1 MYYKENDYD
10 LSIDFISYDK
20 LYGIIKVQGVEG
32 YSTIDFNN
40 DIIYKS
46 NIYINSNLDNNI
58 KRSVI
63 CEEILHSIGLKND
76 SKLIPNSVLYEYG
89 SKVEDLS
96 DYDIL
101 AVNILY
107 STYINCG
114 MSDVAVNK
122 ILNNILK

>member
-1 MYYKENDYD
+1 MRR
-10 LSIDFISYDK
+10 
-20 LYGIIKVQGVEG
+20 
-32 YSTIDFNN
+32 
-40 DIIYKS
+40 
-46 NIYINSNLDNNI
+46 NITL
-58 KRSVI
+58 
-63 CEEILHSIGLKND
+63 IGLKND

-96 DYDIL
+96 DYDLL

-107 STYINCG
+107 STYINYG